1 MKGRFTKGHANGH
14 ETDYEREREH
24 GSVAT
29 REEPATRTTRETRG
43 ATRADV
49 GSRHETAHAAQRDRF
64 GGFSWGAD
72 FFGWLVAVGVA
83 ALLTA
88 LIAAAGAATGLT
100 NQADSPEAA
109 ANAETIGLA
118 GGIALLVVLAI
129 AYYAGGYVAGRMS
142 RFDGARQGLGVW
154 IVSILMTILLAGIG
168 YLLGAEYNVFAQLNL
183 PRIPIEEGDLTTGG
197 IIALVAAVLV
207 TLFAAIAGGK
217 VGERF
222 HRKVDRFGR
231 AAV

>member
-1 MKGRFTKGHANGH
+1 MTGRFTNG
-14 ETDYEREREH
+14 DGNGREREH
-24 GSVAT
+24 GGVAT
-29 REEPATRTTRETRG
+29 REEQAPRTTPG
-43 ATRADV
+43 ASRARATDRQTV
-49 GSRHETAHAAQRDRF
+49 VARQRDEF

-88 LIAAAGAATGLT
+88 IVAAAGAATGLT
-100 NQADSPEAA
+100 DQADSTAA
-109 ANAETIGLA
+109 SANAEAIGLA

-154 IVSILMTILLAGIG
+154 IVGLGMTILLAAAGAA
-168 YLLGAEYNVFAQLNL
+168 LGAEYNVFSQLNL
-183 PRIPIEEGDLTTGG
+183 PRIPIDEGTLTTGG
-197 IIALVAAVLV
+197 VIALVAAVLV
-207 TLFAAIAGGK
+207 TVLAAMAGGK

-222 HRKVDRFGR
+222 HRKVDRVGHD
-231 AAV
+231 AI